1 MAKTPAKT
9 KKAAGP
15 KRDIKKVKKRLLDE
29 RAEIEKLEA
38 ITEGDRKPVE
48 LDQQTQGR
56 LARMDA
62 IQLHEM
68 ALEQERRREVEIQR
82 IDAALKR
89 IEEGEYG
96 YCLSCGDEISPKRLD
111 TDPAT
116 PLCVDCASG

>member
-1 MAKTPAKT
+1 MAKAPAK
-9 KKAAGP
+9 KKKGL
-15 KRDIKKVKKRLLDE
+15 DLKKMKKRLLDE
-29 RAEIEKLEA
+29 RADIEKLEEM
-38 ITEGDRKPVE
+38 TEGDRKPVE

-62 IQLHEM
+62 MQLHEM

-89 IEEGEYG
+89 MEEGEYG

-111 TDPAT
+111 TDPAA